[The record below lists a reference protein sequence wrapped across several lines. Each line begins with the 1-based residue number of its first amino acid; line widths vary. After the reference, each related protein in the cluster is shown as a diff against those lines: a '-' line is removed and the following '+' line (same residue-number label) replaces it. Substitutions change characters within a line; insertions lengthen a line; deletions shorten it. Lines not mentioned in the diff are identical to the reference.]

1 MGTAEDFFFRR
12 DALRALMY
20 PRIRS
25 VRYRSATQ
33 AVYSTQSA
41 AQGELPEGQE
51 KVPWGIAVLRNL
63 FARCAGRHLRIY
75 LIYTIYPHRCCL

>member
-20 PRIRS
+20 PRSRS

-51 KVPWGIAVLRNL
+51 KVPWGIAVPRKPFSGANWLQPQNL
-63 FARCAGRHLRIY
+63 DNL
-75 LIYTIYPHRCCL
+75 HR